1 MKVTKPEMRTALW
14 YLGLTAN
21 ERNQR
26 YMVVAD
32 MDASEN
38 ESALYTL
45 WYRRSVIGYIT
56 MAAKECHF

>member
-1 MKVTKPEMRTALW
+1 
-14 YLGLTAN
+14 
-21 ERNQR
+21 
-26 YMVVAD
+26 MVVAD

-56 MAAKECHF
+56 MAAKKGHF